1 MKYLLFPNIDE
12 QQKITARQVPAG
24 LNLEE
29 SVRTIFNDVQKKGD
43 QAIIKYTQLFD
54 GFQGENLRVSAEEI
68 QKAASQIAPELK
80 QAIDR
85 AANQIRRF
93 HESQQEPI
101 QRITTSPGVT
111 CWRESRPIETVGLY
125 IPGGTAPLFSTVLML
140 GVPAQ
145 IAGCPNRILCTPPN
159 AQGEIN
165 PAIRYAAQV
174 AGIKELYKVGGIQAI
189 AGLTFGTQTLP
200 KVDKIFGPGN
210 KYVTA
215 AKAYAQQL
223 QVAIDL
229 PAGPSE
235 VLIIADANS
244 NPEFVAADLLAQ
256 AEHDADSQVIV
267 LSNAPE
273 QLQFILAAV
282 ERQLDEL
289 PRKKIVQQALQ
300 NSYAIA
306 LHSLDDCFAFSNA
319 YAPEHLIVALENAS
333 DWSSK
338 ITAAGSVFLGTYSC
352 ETAGDYASGTNH
364 TLPTSGYAKAYSGV
378 SLDSFIKKIT
388 FQEITEEGLQDLGP
402 TLEILAEAEGLFA
415 HKNAVSL
422 RIKKNNS

>member
-1 MKYLLFPNIDE
+1 MNYILFPNSE
-12 QQKITARQVPAG
+12 AQQKITARQVPTG

-29 SVRTIFNDVQKKGD
+29 TVRTIFNDVQKKGD

-54 GFQGENLRVSAEEI
+54 GFEGENLRVSPEEM

-80 QAIDR
+80 KAIDR
-85 AANQIRRF
+85 ASNQIRCF
-93 HESQQEPI
+93 HESQVEPI

-111 CWRESRPIETVGLY
+111 CWRESRAIETVGLY

-140 GVPAQ
+140 GIPAQ

-159 AQGEIN
+159 ALGEIN
-165 PAIRYAAQV
+165 PAILYAAQV
-174 AGIKELYKVGGIQAI
+174 AGITELFKVGGIQAI
-189 AGLTFGTQTLP
+189 AGMTFGTQTLP

-267 LSNAPE
+267 LSDAPE
-273 QLQFILAAV
+273 QLQCILAAID
-282 ERQLDEL
+282 RQLEKL
-289 PRKKIVQQALQ
+289 PRKKIAQQALL

-306 LHSLDDCFAFSNA
+306 LPSLDDCFAFSNA
-319 YAPEHLIVALENAS
+319 YAPEHLIVALEDAS

-338 ITAAGSVFLGTYSC
+338 ITAVGSVFLGTYSC

-388 FQEITEEGLQDLGP
+388 FQEITEEGLLDLGP

>member
-1 MKYLLFPNIDE
+1 MKYLRFPSLEE
-12 QQKITARQVPAG
+12 QQKITTRQVQNSLA
-24 LNLEE
+24 LEE
-29 SVRTIFNDVQKKGD
+29 TVRTIFSDVQKKGD
-43 QAIIKYTQLFD
+43 QAVFKYSQLFD
-54 GFQGENLRVSAEEI
+54 GFQGENLRVSPEEI
-68 QKAASQIAPELK
+68 QKAASQIAPKLK

-85 AANQIRRF
+85 AAQQIHTF
-93 HESQQEPI
+93 HESQREPI

-140 GVPAQ
+140 GIPAQ

-165 PAIRYAAQV
+165 PAILYAAQV
-174 AGIKELYKVGGIQAI
+174 AGITELYKVGGIQAI
-189 AGLTFGTQTLP
+189 AGLTFGTKSIP

-215 AKAYAQQL
+215 AKSYAQQL
-223 QVAIDL
+223 QVAVDL

-235 VLIIADANS
+235 VLIITDANS
-244 NPEFVAADLLAQ
+244 NPDFVAADLLAQ

-267 LSNAPE
+267 VSDSPE
-273 QLQFILAAV
+273 QLQSIQAAID
-282 ERQLDEL
+282 RQLTDL
-289 PRKKIVQQALQ
+289 PRKDIAQQALQ

-306 LHSLDDCFAFSNA
+306 LPSLDDCFAFSNA
-319 YAPEHLIVALENAS
+319 FAPEHLIVALDNAA

-388 FQEITEEGLQDLGP
+388 FQEITKEGLNDLGP

-422 RIKKNNS
+422 RIKDNNS